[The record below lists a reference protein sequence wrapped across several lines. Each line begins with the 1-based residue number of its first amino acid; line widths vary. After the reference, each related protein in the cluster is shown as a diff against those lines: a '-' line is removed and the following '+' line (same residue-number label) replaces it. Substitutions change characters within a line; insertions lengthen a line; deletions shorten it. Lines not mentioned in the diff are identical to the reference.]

1 MATTGLEVEAKF
13 FLPDLAA
20 VRERLLALG
29 ARLER
34 PRVYERNIRLEIEGD
49 GLLGRGQLLRLRQDG
64 RNVVTFKG
72 APPAGTQSEVKV
84 HEELEVTVS
93 DFDTILA
100 IFQRLGYE
108 PVQIYEKYR
117 ETFSLAGLEIVL
129 DELPYGNFIEL
140 EGDEAAIKIVAE
152 QLGLPWAERIN
163 SNYLALMGRL
173 IAHHQ
178 LPFQDITFSNFAGT
192 DYTIADI
199 LDELIRS

>member
-29 ARLER
+29 AGLER

-108 PVQIYEKYR
+108 AVQIYEKYR

-163 SNYLALMGRL
+163 SNYLALMGR
-173 IAHHQ
+173 ISAHHQ

>member
-20 VRERLLALG
+20 VREQLLALG
-29 ARLER
+29 AGLER

>member
-1 MATTGLEVEAKF
+1 MATTELEVEAKF
-13 FLPDLAA
+13 YLTDLAA
-20 VRERLLALG
+20 VRERLLASG
-29 ARLER
+29 AELVRA
-34 PRVYERNIRLEIEGD
+34 RVYERNIRLEIAGD
-49 GLLGRGQLLRLRQDG
+49 GLLRQGQLLRLRQDG

-84 HEELEVTVS
+84 YEELEVTVS

-108 PVQIYEKYR
+108 PAQIYEKYR

-129 DELPYGNFIEL
+129 DELPYGDFIEL
-140 EGDEAAIKIVAE
+140 EGSEATIKSVAA

-163 SNYLALMGRL
+163 TNYLALMGRL
-173 IAHHQ
+173 IEHHQ

-192 DYTIADI
+192 GYTIADI
-199 LDELIRS
+199 LDK

>member
-29 ARLER
+29 AGLER

-108 PVQIYEKYR
+108 AVQIYEKYR
-117 ETFSLAGLEIVL
+117 ETFSLAGLKIVL